1 MIQKIVK
8 YLIQERPIL
17 TIGNHIIT
25 GTKQKLKKPLIVT
38 KKKAINI
45 DDTNKELKVVAII
58 QTKIVFKH
66 RPKIVLMNSSPSNNK
81 LRLSQIK

>member
-1 MIQKIVK
+1 MHKFYSIQG
-8 YLIQERPIL
+8 RPIL

-38 KKKAINI
+38 RKKAIDI
-45 DDTNKELKVVAII
+45 DGTKKKLKVMAII
-58 QTKIVFKH
+58 KSKIVFKH
-66 RPKIVLMNSSPSNNK
+66 RPKLVLMNSTPSNDK